1 MIEAATLSN
10 SAIGLSEP
18 ADMFSPDHYKAMRR
32 PLDQAETL
40 PAWCYTSERFYK
52 REVERI
58 FLKVWN
64 FLGRAD
70 RIPNPGDYFT
80 LTFAGIPLII
90 ARGDDG
96 KVRAFANSC
105 RHRGSIVAL
114 GEGNCRAFKCP
125 YHSWAFAL
133 DGTLLGAP
141 SMEKTANFDPA
152 DYGLIEVR
160 LESWGGFIFVNFDK
174 DAPDLMS
181 FLGDLPERLASY
193 NYEEMVCVRRV
204 EYELNCNWKIYVE
217 NAMEAYHVPYVHK
230 STLQRQKG
238 PTAQPIETRGEWVGL
253 FKEHTGSRALLA
265 GETGFPPI
273 PSLTGPAAA
282 GTHYPL
288 IYPSTM
294 FGATIDCMWWLEI
307 HPIAADRMRLIVGS
321 AFPKDVVAR
330 PDFEEI
336 VTRYYRRWDVS
347 IPEDNEISE
356 LQQRGLSS
364 PLYREGRF
372 SHLEPLV
379 HAIDNWVLDQV
390 LDPA

>member
-1 MIEAATLSN
+1 MSLAASLPNAARS
-10 SAIGLSEP
+10 LSEP
-18 ADMFSPDHYKAMRR
+18 SDMFSPDHYTAVRR
-32 PLDQAETL
+32 PLAEAETL
-40 PAWCYTSERFYK
+40 PAWCYTSERFYQ

-58 FLKVWN
+58 FMKVWN

-80 LTFAGIPLII
+80 LEFAGIPLII

-96 KVRAFANSC
+96 NVRAFANSC
-105 RHRGSIVAL
+105 RHRGSLVAL
-114 GEGNCRAFKCP
+114 GEGSCRAFKCP
-125 YHSWAFAL
+125 YHSWAFGL
-133 DGTLLGAP
+133 DGRLLSAP
-141 SMEKTANFDPA
+141 SMEQTLNFDKA
-152 DYGLIEVR
+152 DYGLTEIR
-160 LESWGGFIFVNFDK
+160 LESWGGFIFVNFDR
-174 DAPDLMS
+174 DAPDLLT
-181 FLGDLPERLASY
+181 FLGDLPQRLASY

-204 EYELNCNWKIYVE
+204 EYELTCNWKIYVE

-238 PTAQPIETRGEWVGL
+238 PTAQPIETEGEWVGL

-273 PSLTGPAAA
+273 PSLSGPAAV

-294 FGATIDCMWWLEI
+294 FGATIDCMWWLEL
-307 HPIAADRMRLIVGS
+307 HPIAADRTKLIVGS
-321 AFPKDVVAR
+321 AFPKEVVAR
-330 PDFEEI
+330 PDFEEV
-336 VTRYYRRWDVS
+336 VTRYYRRWDIS
-347 IPEDNEISE
+347 IPEDNEISD

-364 PLYREGRF
+364 PFYREGRF

-379 HAIDNWVLDQV
+379 HAIDNWVLDRV